1 MTNDN
6 DARRRFRQRTLPL
19 SHKFPIGARV
29 IQKFGAHTVLDSF
42 RVTGHLPDG
51 GSGLQ
56 YRIKRDRDGQER
68 VATESALARV
78 AQDNLIP

>member
-1 MTNDN
+1 MSMD
-6 DARRRFRQRTLPL
+6 L
-19 SHKFPIGARV
+19 
-29 IQKFGAHTVLDSF
+29 F

-68 VATESALARV
+68 VAGESTLARA
-78 AQDNLIP
+78 AQDDQFL